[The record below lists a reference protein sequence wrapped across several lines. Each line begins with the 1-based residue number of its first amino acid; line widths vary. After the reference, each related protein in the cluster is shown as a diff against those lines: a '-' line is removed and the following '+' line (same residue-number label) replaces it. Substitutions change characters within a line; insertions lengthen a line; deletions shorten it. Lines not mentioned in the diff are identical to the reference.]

1 MSLEQRIGERERKY
15 VLEVLQGQFRKSDSA
30 ASTRLEQVFADTIGV
45 RFAIGF
51 VNGTATMHSALA
63 AMGVGPGDEVIVP
76 PLTMA
81 STSMAVVHCQA
92 SPVFADVDSETWNID
107 PRSVEACIGPRTKA
121 ILPVALYGLPPD
133 MTSLM
138 RIAERH
144 GLQVLEDDAQC
155 FLGSIHGKLVGGI
168 AHASSFSF
176 QSTKHMTC
184 GEGGMVTTD
193 DEGLAERIRRFS
205 NLGYG
210 TVGAKPG
217 AGVISKEVIQNPA
230 YLRHQQV
237 GWNYRMSELCAAVA
251 LAQVERLEELVDRR
265 IRVAELYRQALDGC
279 GWLTPQTVPPGFKH
293 AYWSYVLSL
302 DNGDAFTWEA
312 FRKKYLEL
320 GGDPMYGCWQVTYL
334 EPAFLRRKFSSDQRQ
349 DYCQSLCPVAES
361 VQPRLFQF
369 KTNYFDEERA
379 QRQAEALHGAIRFFD
394 RQG

>member
-1 MSLEQRIGERERKY
+1 MTLQQRIGEREKEY
-15 VLEVLQGQFRKSDSA
+15 VLEVLKGQFRKSDSG
-30 ASTRLEQVFADTIGV
+30 ASTRLEQLFADVIGV
-45 RFAIGF
+45 RFAISF
-51 VNGTATMHSALA
+51 ANGTATMHSALA
-63 AMGVGPGDEVIVP
+63 AMGVGAGDEVIVP

-92 SPVFADVDSETWNID
+92 SPVFADVDFDTWNID

-133 MTSLM
+133 MPVLM
-138 RIAERH
+138 QVAERH

-193 DEGLAERIRRFS
+193 DESLADRIRRFS

-217 AGVISKEVIQNPA
+217 AGVISKELIQNPA

-251 LAQVERLEELVDRR
+251 LGQVERLEELVDHR
-265 IRVAELYRQALDGC
+265 IRVAELYQQALDGC
-279 GWLTPQTVPPGFKH
+279 GWLVPQKVPPGFRH
-293 AYWSYVLSL
+293 AYWTYVLRL
-302 DNGDAFTWEA
+302 DNGGAFTWEA
-312 FRKKYLEL
+312 FREKYIEL

-334 EPAFLRRKFSSDQRQ
+334 EPAFFGRKFVSNQRQ
-349 DYCQSLCPVAES
+349 HYSRSLCPVAEK
-361 VQPRLFQF
+361 VQPQLFQF
-369 KTNYFDEERA
+369 KTNYFDEEHAR
-379 QRQAEALHGAIRFFD
+379 RQAEALHAVIRFFD
-394 RQG
+394 G

>member
-1 MSLEQRIGERERKY
+1 MNLKQRIGERERQY

-30 ASTRLEQVFADTIGV
+30 ASTRLEQVFAETFGV

-51 VNGTATMHSALA
+51 VNGTATMHSALV
-63 AMGVGPGDEVIVP
+63 AMGVGAGDEVIVP

-81 STSMAVVHCQA
+81 STSMAVIHCQA
-92 SPVFADVDSETWNID
+92 SPVFADVDPDTWNID
-107 PRSVEACIGPRTKA
+107 PKSIESLVGPRTKA

-133 MTSLM
+133 MTSIM
-138 RIAERH
+138 KIAERRQ
-144 GLQVLEDDAQC
+144 LQVLEDDAQC
-155 FLGSIHGKLVGGI
+155 FLGSINGKRVGSI

-217 AGVISKEVIQNPA
+217 AGVISKDVIQHPS
-230 YLRHQQV
+230 YRRHQRV

-251 LAQVERLEELVDRR
+251 LAQVERLEELVDAR
-265 IRVAELYRQALDGC
+265 IQVAKLYDQALEGC
-279 GWLTPQTVPPGFKH
+279 SWLAPQQVPSGFKH
-293 AYWSYVLSL
+293 SYWTYALRL
-302 DNGDAFTWEA
+302 DNGNAFSWQA

-320 GGDPMYGCWQVTYL
+320 GGDPMYGAWQLTYL
-334 EPAFLRRKFSSDQRQ
+334 EPAFFQQRFSPDQRQ
-349 DYCQSLCPVAES
+349 SYRESLCPVAEKL
-361 VQPRLFQF
+361 QPGLFQF
-369 KTNYFDEERA
+369 KTNYFDDERA
-379 QRQAEALHGAIRFFD
+379 RRQAEALHGAIQFFD
-394 RQG
+394 HKG